1 MERRVIVEMNNQP
14 LVSVP
19 VITYNSSKF
28 VLETLESI
36 KSQTYQNIEL
46 IISDDC
52 STDNTVELCQ
62 NWVKKNKERFVHTRI
77 ITSETNTGVSANLN
91 RAEAACQGEWIKG
104 IAGDDLLM
112 PDCVESCL
120 EYVRVHPDTIFLF
133 GKITAFGID
142 NRKNVFFENQVF
154 DYSFFEQNIDQQLD
168 RLIFGGNCIPAST
181 CFYNRIKIIEYDIIN
196 DERIPLLEDWP
207 KWITVLKKNIK
218 LNFIDSKL
226 VKYRIHNESLST
238 CNGYPSYKTCYSL
251 HMFNLIYRYPE
262 WLKKNETYAHKRM
275 VNTLLSEYKMLHKEY
290 NTISNS
296 YAYKLGKLLLGPI
309 SYIKKLLSN
318 KNSYLT

>member
-1 MERRVIVEMNNQP
+1 MERRVIVEMNNQS

-112 PDCVESCL
+112 PRCIELCVE
-120 EYVRVHPDTIFLF
+120 YIYMHPDVFYLF
-133 GKITAFGID
+133 GKIQAFGAC
-142 NRKNVFFENQVF
+142 KENNELYTSHAF
-154 DYSFFEQNIDQQLD
+154 DYSFFDLDVQGQLD
-168 RLIFGGNCIPAST
+168 YLIFNKNCIPAAT
-181 CFYNRIKIIEYDIIN
+181 FFYNRQKSFDMKIFN

-207 KWITVLKKNIK
+207 KWIKILEKGEK
-218 LNFIDSKL
+218 LHFMDDTI
-226 VKYRIHNESLST
+226 VKYRLHKESLST
-238 CNGYPSYKTCYSL
+238 KGIISVKYL
-251 HMFNLIYRYPE
+251 HSNLLFDLLYRYPRWE
-262 WLKKNETYAHKRM
+262 EKYGVQSAKMYADYYAKLYSITFNELCLIQEQLNNIKNG
-275 VNTLLSEYKMLHKEY
+275 L
-290 NTISNS
+290 
-296 YAYKLGKLLLGPI
+296 AYRLGKKI
-309 SYIKKLLSN
+309 VKFFKLRGN
-318 KNSYLT
+318 